1 MKITEMALRAS
12 RLTYLAAVI
21 ILVAGIATFLN
32 FPSQEEPSVTIRDA
46 VVAVLNPGMPAERV
60 EQLIARPIE
69 ERLRELAEVKR
80 VTTTVRAGGAV
91 IQVTIWERY
100 TDLAPIWQ
108 RVRAKVAD
116 AQPLLPQGTLGPFVN
131 DDFGRVAVASIAVT
145 APGYSMGEMRVSLKE
160 MRDRLYAL
168 PGVDRISFYGLQEE
182 RVYLE
187 FDRPKLA
194 QLGLTPQGVI
204 DQLVK
209 QNVVL
214 SGGQIAIGGINA
226 SLAVSGEVRDAASLR
241 ALPIMMAQAQGARG
255 ASPAPSISLGELA
268 RVQVQPA
275 DPPESAAVYKG
286 QPAVVMAVSMTS
298 GQNVEQ
304 FGVALKSRVAELEKL
319 LPAGFELSY
328 VTFQADVVKREMG
341 KMNQVMIE
349 TIVIVLGVVVLFL
362 GWRTGFIVGMIV
374 PLTIL
379 GALIVMR
386 ALNIELQSVS
396 MAAII
401 IALGLLVDN
410 GIVIAEDIER
420 RLAAGED
427 RKQACLEAGR
437 TLALPLLTS
446 SLVIV
451 IAFSPFFF
459 GQSATSEYLRS
470 LVIVLALTLLGSWLL
485 CLTVTPL
492 LCYHFAKVH
501 HQPADDAQTYNTRFY
516 RGYRK
521 VLEWVLGHKA
531 IYVGV
536 MTGALAVALY
546 GFTTLP
552 YDFLPK
558 SDRMQFQIPVQL
570 APGTDSRL
578 TLAKVKEVSGWL
590 GDQEINPEI
599 TDHIGYVADGGPR
612 FILGLNPPFPAS
624 NIAYFVVTVKTGT
637 NIDAVIA
644 RTRAYFAQHH
654 GEVRAEPQR
663 FSLGTTEAGTAVYRV
678 SGPDHE
684 VLMNAAAKIESALR
698 ELPGTANIKNN
709 WDTRVGRLDVRVD
722 QDRARRAGV
731 TTDDI
736 AAWLGTRYIGQSIS
750 VIRDG
755 DTSVPIVMRGTSNDR
770 RSTADVGST
779 TIYPA
784 SGGQPVSLA
793 QVADVTLASE
803 PSVIQRRNLIRTVT
817 VQGQNTAYTAQ
828 EIVDHL
834 APRIAAIELPAGYA
848 IELGGEIEESAE
860 SNASLTH
867 YMPFALLAMLLLF
880 IWQFNS
886 FRKLIVILATIPFTL
901 IGVVIAL
908 KATGTPFSFMATF
921 GVLALFGIIVNN
933 AVLLLEQIEHGLS
946 EGLARHEALVGA
958 AMQRLRPIVMTK
970 VTCIAGLVPLMLFA
984 GPLWKG
990 MAIAMI
996 GGLALGT
1003 LVTLGLIPLLYEVLF
1018 GMKWPGRKQRQEATR
1033 HPTQPI

>member
-1 MKITEMALRAS
+1 
-12 RLTYLAAVI
+12 
-21 ILVAGIATFLN
+21 
-32 FPSQEEPSVTIRDA
+32 
-46 VVAVLNPGMPAERV
+46 
-60 EQLIARPIE
+60 
-69 ERLRELAEVKR
+69 
-80 VTTTVRAGGAV
+80 
-91 IQVTIWERY
+91 
-100 TDLAPIWQ
+100 
-108 RVRAKVAD
+108 
-116 AQPLLPQGTLGPFVN
+116 
-131 DDFGRVAVASIAVT
+131 
-145 APGYSMGEMRVSLKE
+145 
-160 MRDRLYAL
+160 
-168 PGVDRISFYGLQEE
+168 
-182 RVYLE
+182 
-187 FDRPKLA
+187 
-194 QLGLTPQGVI
+194 
-204 DQLVK
+204 
-209 QNVVL
+209 
-214 SGGQIAIGGINA
+214 
-226 SLAVSGEVRDAASLR
+226 
-241 ALPIMMAQAQGARG
+241 
-255 ASPAPSISLGELA
+255 
-268 RVQVQPA
+268 
-275 DPPESAAVYKG
+275 
-286 QPAVVMAVSMTS
+286 
-298 GQNVEQ
+298 
-304 FGVALKSRVAELEKL
+304 
-319 LPAGFELSY
+319 
-328 VTFQADVVKREMG
+328 
-341 KMNQVMIE
+341 
-349 TIVIVLGVVVLFL
+349 
-362 GWRTGFIVGMIV
+362 
-374 PLTIL
+374 
-379 GALIVMR
+379 
-386 ALNIELQSVS
+386 
-396 MAAII
+396 
-401 IALGLLVDN
+401 
-410 GIVIAEDIER
+410 
-420 RLAAGED
+420 
-427 RKQACLEAGR
+427 
-437 TLALPLLTS
+437 
-446 SLVIV
+446 
-451 IAFSPFFF
+451 
-459 GQSATSEYLRS
+459 
-470 LVIVLALTLLGSWLL
+470 
-485 CLTVTPL
+485 
-492 LCYHFAKVH
+492 
-501 HQPADDAQTYNTRFY
+501 
-516 RGYRK
+516 
-521 VLEWVLGHKA
+521 
-531 IYVGV
+531 
-536 MTGALAVALY
+536 
-546 GFTTLP
+546 
-552 YDFLPK
+552 
-558 SDRMQFQIPVQL
+558 
-570 APGTDSRL
+570 
-578 TLAKVKEVSGWL
+578 VSGWL

-612 FILGLNPPFPAS
+612 FILGLNPPLPAS
-624 NIAYFVVTVKTGT
+624 NIAYFVVTVKAGT
-637 NIDAVIA
+637 NIDVVIA

-654 GEVRAEPQR
+654 GDVRAEPQR

-990 MAIAMI
+990 MAIGMI

-1018 GMKWPGRKQRQEATR
+1018 GMKWPGSKRSHEAVQ
-1033 HPTQPI
+1033 QPVQPV